1 MGIIERI
8 IAVIKSNLN
17 HLISKAEDPEKMLN
31 QMMVDM
37 KEQLMTAKKQVATS
51 IADEKRLR
59 SQLEVEI
66 EKAQHWEKRAMQ
78 AVEAG
83 DDDLAREALSR
94 KAEHDTNVEEFR
106 KQWETQKASVTKL
119 KDSLRLLN
127 KKIEEAKRKKNLL
140 VAKAKRAEAQKKIHD
155 TMSGL
160 NDSAAF
166 DTFDRMTEKIDQ
178 LQAEAEASEEM
189 NEEFTGDTL
198 EKKFDK
204 LGASTSVSVDSALEQ
219 LKAKMGK
226 TTVVETTTEAETV
239 EQQTQA
245 SESTI

>member
-8 IAVIKSNLN
+8 ISVIKSNLN
-17 HLISKAEDPEKMLN
+17 HLISRAEDPEKMLN
-31 QMMVDM
+31 QMMIDM
-37 KEQLMTAKKQVATS
+37 KEQLMNAKKQVATS
-51 IADEKRLR
+51 IADEKRLK
-59 SQLEVEI
+59 SQLEKEI
-66 EKAQHWEKRAMQ
+66 EQSQHWEKRAMQ

-83 DDDLAREALSR
+83 NDELAREALAR
-94 KAEHDTNVEEFR
+94 KAEHDNNTQQFR
-106 KQWETQKASVTKL
+106 DQWEGQKQSVDKL

-166 DTFDRMTEKIDQ
+166 DTFDRMTEKVDQ
-178 LQAEAEASEEM
+178 MIAEAGAAAEM
-189 NEEFTGDTL
+189 NEEFTGDQL
-198 EKKFDK
+198 EKKFDQ
-204 LGASTSVSVDSALEQ
+204 LGNADGILIDDALSQ

-226 TTVVETTTEAETV
+226 TTTTEVET
-239 EQQTQA
+239 QTQNQT
-245 SESTI
+245 SEGTI